1 MRPMIHTLMLLV
13 LTVFWGLVRGDQT
26 KPELDDLFNA
36 LQQSNDLVEMT
47 ELQNQIWFHW
57 YELPEQS
64 AKLQPIFDHGMQ
76 ALHFGQPQVAI
87 TQFSRTIEAS
97 PTFAEGWNRRA
108 TAFFMVGD
116 YQASLTDIQQ
126 TLILEPRHFGALG
139 GLSMIFENTQQY
151 DQAIQAEQLLLKLM
165 PQNTLIRERI
175 EQLKAKSR
183 EAGI

>member
-1 MRPMIHTLMLLV
+1 
-13 LTVFWGLVRGDQT
+13 
-26 KPELDDLFNA
+26 
-36 LQQSNDLVEMT
+36 
-47 ELQNQIWFHW
+47 
-57 YELPEQS
+57 
-64 AKLQPIFDHGMQ
+64 
-76 ALHFGQPQVAI
+76 
-87 TQFSRTIEAS
+87 
-97 PTFAEGWNRRA
+97 
-108 TAFFMVGD
+108 MVGD

-165 PQNTLIRERI
+165 PQNALIKERI